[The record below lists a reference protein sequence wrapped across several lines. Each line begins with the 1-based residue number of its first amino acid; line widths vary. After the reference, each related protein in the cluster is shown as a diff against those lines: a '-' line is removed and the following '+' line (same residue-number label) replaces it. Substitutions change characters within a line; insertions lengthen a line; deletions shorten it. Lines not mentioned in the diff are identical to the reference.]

1 MKKSKNSNDAVALAL
16 AGGGFL
22 AHSDLERNGLAWLF
36 NLIFYLICQQVRFL
50 FHGERKKV
58 IFLSFTAANWV
69 VDGGCISIQRRYPI
83 WHFCWS
89 GHFDRFAGLDA

>member
-36 NLIFYLICQQVRFL
+36 NFIFYLICHDMPTGSLLVSR
-50 FHGERKKV
+50 RKEEGD
-58 IFLSFTAANWV
+58 FS
-69 VDGGCISIQRRYPI
+69 
-83 WHFCWS
+83 
-89 GHFDRFAGLDA
+89 